1 MRHSVLDS
9 SAVLAFLKGEPGGE
23 ALNEELLAQAAIS
36 TVNLA
41 EVQSVLVRDGM
52 TLEEAW
58 EDACSTVASIEPFT
72 AAHAKLAGSL
82 IAQTRFRG
90 LSLGDRACLALAIT
104 LDAPVYTA
112 DQAWR
117 DLDLGCRIHVI
128 R

>member
-82 IAQTRFRG
+82 IAQTRSRG

-104 LDAPVYTA
+104 LDGPVYTA